1 VSEAVRL
8 MSRSLAVR
16 ARVRPRP
23 EPPLDRFHD
32 ALIDDLSAAGPL
44 SHERFA
50 TAWSD
55 TGALR
60 ELAESKRAPLPAPLA
75 TAMLEQHRRLG
86 ASSASL
92 AGLERLVRGEAVC
105 AVAGQQPAPLGGPLY
120 SLHKTAATVGLAVSV
135 EARTGVRCVPLFW
148 MHGEDSDFDEIRSAT
163 LADASLAL
171 HDLALPA
178 SAHREGEL
186 VGNLD
191 LGSLAALEHEAVAL
205 WSGLT
210 GAQEVAALLER
221 ARGPAR
227 DLGEASAA
235 LMLHLFGTAGLVVVD
250 PRLPAFR
257 EAARPILDRYLA
269 NAEDL
274 SERARRAGA
283 LLQQR
288 IGRQPLSEASL
299 DSFVFAVEDGVRRK
313 IAPDEARQRDRSKPL
328 SPSVALRPAVQDG
341 VFPTVAMA
349 CGPGEIAYLAQL
361 REVFEGV
368 GVRPACPV
376 ARLSMTW
383 LPPSAAELLEAS
395 GADAATL
402 IGSADAV
409 LRTLAE
415 RQTPE
420 STRAALA
427 RARAEA
433 MRGLEA
439 LSEAAKP
446 VDASLGQLVESARG
460 KVEFQ
465 YARLAEGIAGKVRQ
479 KLERQHPEWPRLRY
493 FLMPGEKTQERRLA
507 SLEPVARRG
516 LSLIEGLCELAA
528 EHAARLADKRYEHLV
543 VDL

>member
-1 VSEAVRL
+1 MSEAVRL

-32 ALIDDLSAAGPL
+32 ALIDDLTAAGPL
-44 SHERFA
+44 SRERFT

-55 TGALR
+55 TDALR
-60 ELAESKRAPLPAPLA
+60 RLAESKRAPLPPGLA
-75 TAMLEQHRRLG
+75 AAMLDQHRRLG
-86 ASSASL
+86 ASKSSL
-92 AGLERLVRGEAVC
+92 AGLERLARGEAVC

-120 SLHKTAATVGLAVSV
+120 SLHKTAATVGLAASI
-135 EARTGVRCVPLFW
+135 EARTGVKCVPMFW
-148 MHGEDSDFDEIRSAT
+148 MHGEDSDFDEIRGAT
-163 LADASLAL
+163 IADASLAL
-171 HDLALPA
+171 HELTLPGN
-178 SAHREGEL
+178 AHREGEL
-186 VGNLD
+186 VGNVALAP
-191 LGSLAALEHEAVAL
+191 LAALEREAVAL
-205 WSGLT
+205 WSGLA
-210 GAQEVAALLER
+210 GAEEVAALLESV
-221 ARGPAR
+221 RGAAR

-235 LMLHLFGTAGLVVVD
+235 LMLRLFEGAGLVVVD

-269 NAEDL
+269 NAEEL
-274 SERARRAGA
+274 SAHARRAGA

-299 DSFVFAVEDGVRRK
+299 DSFVFAVDDGVRRK
-313 IAPDEARQRDRSKPL
+313 LSPDEARARDRSLPL

-376 ARLSMTW
+376 ARLSVTW
-383 LPPSAAELLEAS
+383 LPPSAVELLEVS
-395 GADAATL
+395 GADPATL
-402 IGSADAV
+402 IGNVDAV
-409 LRTLAE
+409 LRTVAE

-420 STRAALA
+420 PARAALA
-427 RARAEA
+427 SARAEA
-433 MRGLEA
+433 MRGLER

-446 VDASLGQLVESARG
+446 VDASLAQLVESARG

-479 KLERQHPEWPRLRY
+479 KLERLHPEWPRLRY

-507 SLEPVARRG
+507 SLEPVAWRGSG
-516 LSLIEGLCELAA
+516 LSEGLCELAT
-528 EHAARLADKRYEHLV
+528 EHAARLAEKCYEHLV